1 MGGSGNTYVLND
13 KSNLTS
19 ENWFIL
25 FAEKLQ
31 NFQPAGLLINC
42 TSQKSWVGFDT
53 VLFLNAFARVLN
65 HTICFFTLHNTFL
78 LLFTTYMFMSNA
90 LRHVQN
96 LDEVLFLYFMGH
108 KFTPMPTLH
117 S

>member
-31 NFQPAGLLINC
+31 NFQPAGLLIAPLKNL
-42 TSQKSWVGFDT
+42 G
-53 VLFLNAFARVLN
+53 L
-65 HTICFFTLHNTFL
+65 TLTQSF
-78 LLFTTYMFMSNA
+78 S
-90 LRHVQN
+90 
-96 LDEVLFLYFMGH
+96 
-108 KFTPMPTLH
+108 
-117 S
+117 